1 MILYIDS
8 REPKNIKD
16 YLNYLNLDNKYKIEI
31 TNLDIGDYIIYDEI
45 QKKNLV
51 IIERKSLNDLESSI
65 KDGRYIEQSFR
76 LNNNN
81 VINHNIYYLIEGSII
96 NYKNNSFKNTL
107 YSSLVSISY
116 FKGFSILN
124 TINSIE
130 SAELINSFINKLVKE
145 NNKKGYFDNNRENNI
160 DNIDNIDNTNLNI
173 NNITNNLTNNN
184 DTIKTDY
191 TNVIKTS
198 KKSHVTRDN
207 INTIM
212 LMQIPNISN
221 NTALTIIN
229 KYKTIKNL
237 IECLENDN
245 NCLDSLKIESSNRK
259 ISKTIIQNIKIYL
272 LN

>member
-16 YLNYLNLDNKYKIEI
+16 YLNYLNSNNLCKYKIEI

-51 IIERKSLNDLESSI
+51 IIERKGLTDLESSI
-65 KDGRYIEQSFR
+65 KDGRYLEQSFR

-81 VINHNIYYLIEGSII
+81 LINHNIYYLIEGSII

-124 TINSIE
+124 SINSIE
-130 SAELINSFINKLVKE
+130 SAEIINNFINKLVKE
-145 NNKKGYFDNNRENNI
+145 NNKKAYYDNNGENNG
-160 DNIDNIDNTNLNI
+160 DNY
-173 NNITNNLTNNN
+173 NLTNNN

-198 KKSHVTRDN
+198 KKSNITPDN
-207 INTIM
+207 INIIM

-221 NTALTIIN
+221 NTALTIMN
-229 KYKTIKNL
+229 KYKSVKNL
-237 IECLENDN
+237 IDCLENDN

-259 ISKTIIQNIKIYL
+259 ISKAIIENIKTYL

>member
-16 YLNYLNLDNKYKIEI
+16 YLNYLNSNNSCKYKIEI

-51 IIERKSLNDLESSI
+51 IIERKGLNDLESSI
-65 KDGRYIEQSFR
+65 KDGRYLEQSFR

-81 VINHNIYYLIEGSII
+81 LINHNIYYLIEGSII

-124 TINSIE
+124 SINSIE
-130 SAELINSFINKLVKE
+130 SAEIINNFINKLVKE
-145 NNKKGYFDNNRENNI
+145 NNKKSYYDNNCENIGENNG
-160 DNIDNIDNTNLNI
+160 DNY
-173 NNITNNLTNNN
+173 NLTNNN
-184 DTIKTDY
+184 YTIKTDY

-198 KKSHVTRDN
+198 KKSNITPDN
-207 INTIM
+207 INIIM

-259 ISKTIIQNIKIYL
+259 ISKTIIENIKNYL